1 MGYNR
6 PPRRIEISGIWVEY
20 ILIIILIVLVVA
32 ILISLLGP
40 YISTQVTQFLADL
53 AARTAK

>member
-6 PPRRIEISGIWVEY
+6 PPRRIEISGIWIEY
-20 ILIIILIVLVVA
+20 ILIAILAVLVLA
-32 ILISLLGP
+32 IIISLLGP
-40 YISTQVTQFLADL
+40 YISNQVTQFLIDL